1 MRSIKRV
8 ISDTYWQFYRR
19 FFDRYDLIKADT
31 LDKRGYYDID
41 ERLLH
46 CIMQTIVDFYDIEV
60 SEFEKQELKNFRN
73 KKPHE
78 LDQGSLT
85 KLIEVK
91 AIYNW
96 WKKYPDKL
104 KKIDKLYSDNAPW
117 HCINKFE
124 NDLFKEEQDMLIRVI
139 KIRAYLWS

>member
-1 MRSIKRV
+1 MRSLKRI
-8 ISDTYWQFYRR
+8 ISDTYWQLYRR

-46 CIMQTIVDFYDIEV
+46 CIMQTIVDFYEIEV

-73 KKPHE
+73 KKPHQ
-78 LDQGSLT
+78 LDPESLT

-104 KKIDKLYSDNAPW
+104 KKIDKLYTDNAPW
-117 HCINKFE
+117 QWINKSE
-124 NDLFKEEQDMLIRVI
+124 SDLFKEEQDMLIRVI
-139 KIRAYLWS
+139 KIRAHLWS